1 MIAKYLESLGIVVQT
16 KVGISRVVGILKGG
30 KQGSV
35 VALRSD
41 TDALPGLERTAVL
54 FASKVKRS
62 MTGKK
67 LQKFYLEC
75 LAKYF

>member
-1 MIAKYLESLGIVVQT
+1 MIAKYLESLGIAAQT
-16 KVGISRVVGILKGG
+16 KAGIPGVVGFLKGG

-75 LAKYF
+75 LLKYF